1 MKRDCKSW
9 FWRSAA
15 QVFLGGVGWV
25 LVTFL
30 CFQLELNL
38 PTTGFAYWVLVVL
51 LSVMD
56 SFIGSLILS
65 TVAVGLPNY
74 SFIQPP

>member
-1 MKRDCKSW
+1 MKRDWKSW

-15 QVFLGGVGWV
+15 QVFLGGVGLV

-38 PTTGFAYWVLVVL
+38 ATTGLF
-51 LSVMD
+51 D
-56 SFIGSLILS
+56 PHR
-65 TVAVGLPNY
+65 AVRNRQH
-74 SFIQPP
+74 S